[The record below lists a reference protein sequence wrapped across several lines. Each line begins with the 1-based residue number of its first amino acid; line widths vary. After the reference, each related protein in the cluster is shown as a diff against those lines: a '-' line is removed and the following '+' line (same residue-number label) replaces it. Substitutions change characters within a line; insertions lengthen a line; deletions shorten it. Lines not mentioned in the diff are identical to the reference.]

1 MKYDDDYA
9 LDVSI
14 FKFSLE
20 VVNVASELVEPPEVW
35 KVHVVEPK
43 LKNVVLKLNGFILI
57 EYMFAVPSFMYKV
70 IELTVYGI
78 IQLVVIDEENER
90 DMLAEVREQVVEPD
104 IKLQV
109 IVKLQ
114 EEVEASE
121 YT

>member
-1 MKYDDDYA
+1 MKYDEEYA

-14 FKFSLE
+14 FKFLLE
-20 VVNVASELVEPPEVW
+20 VVNVASGLVEPPEVW
-35 KVHVVEPK
+35 KVHVDEPK

-78 IQLVVIDEENER
+78 MQLVVIDEENER

>member
-20 VVNVASELVEPPEVW
+20 VVNVASELVEPPEVL
-35 KVHVVEPK
+35 KVHVVEPN
-43 LKNVVLKLNGFILI
+43 LKNVVLKLNGFVLI
-57 EYMFAVPSFMYKV
+57 EYMFDVPSFMYKV

-78 IQLVVIDEENER
+78 IQLVVFDEENER
-90 DMLAEVREQVVEPD
+90 YMLAEVREQVVEPD

>member
-1 MKYDDDYA
+1 M
-9 LDVSI
+9 
-14 FKFSLE
+14 
-20 VVNVASELVEPPEVW
+20 
-35 KVHVVEPK
+35 HVDEPK

-78 IQLVVIDEENER
+78 MQLVVIDEENER